1 MPGLCGQTFCHAEHR
16 GLTGDCTVA
25 IIVEKEK

>member
-1 MPGLCGQTFCHAEHR
+1 MPGLCGQTFCQAER
-16 GLTGDCTVA
+16 RSLTGDCTVA